1 MREFVIKALRN
12 YGYRFL
18 ENQSGCYTFGKPL
31 GYGILRADIRED
43 ANSVSIML
51 IVKGNK
57 RDGKRP
63 NLIWKQ
69 TMQGFLEEQ
78 DEQKMYEAMI
88 RAIADCEADIF
99 SKTPVAHLQNRDVRY
114 DFEENVRTE

>member
-57 RDGKRP
+57 QDGKRP
-63 NLIWKQ
+63 NLIWQQ

-78 DEQKMYEAMI
+78 DEQKMYEAMVL
-88 RAIADCEADIF
+88 AIADCEADIF